1 MEMENNEGESES
13 PLAEL
18 RLKHSKERKDLRGR
32 KLSENATILL
42 LFLARMTAMNHGVVK
57 NDKKRKK
64 EVAKQCEQM
73 ENEMKQRHEAEMEE
87 LTRSQ
92 MEGMS
97 VKGEEGKQA
106 GDEEDRGQNG
116 ANSREAE
123 GASEK
128 AMASSAMVA
137 NEKEPESTMSFKFKE
152 TKRTKTQLKKEQ
164 KQAEKE
170 RARRSA
176 AAKDAAEAPYSQG
189 NMEREALE
197 QVLEAHGLSLVEVAP
212 DGDCLYSALAVQMV
226 ERGIAKALK

>member
-1 MEMENNEGESES
+1 
-13 PLAEL
+13 
-18 RLKHSKERKDLRGR
+18 
-32 KLSENATILL
+32 
-42 LFLARMTAMNHGVVK
+42 MTAINHGVVK

-73 ENEMKQRHEAEMEE
+73 ENEMKQRHETEMEE
-87 LTRSQ
+87 LARSQ

-97 VKGEEGKQA
+97 VKGEE
-106 GDEEDRGQNG
+106 EDRRQNG
-116 ANSREAE
+116 ASSREAE
-123 GASEK
+123 GASE
-128 AMASSAMVA
+128 AMASSAMIA

-164 KQAEKE
+164 KRAEKE
-170 RARRSA
+170 QARRSA